1 VNYMSNP
8 KEKVGYIT
16 SILGVATVCSPI
28 HTSLG
33 HVGRFYFGCSI
44 VAFLRFFFY
53 EIPKIGVLF
62 FFLTQ
67 MEKSIAKLRV
77 LFFIHD

>member
-1 VNYMSNP
+1 MSNP
-8 KEKVGYIT
+8 KEKMGYIT
-16 SILGVATVCSPI
+16 SILGVATVCAPI

-33 HVGRFYFGCSI
+33 HVDRFYFGCSI

-62 FFLTQ
+62 FLTQ
-67 MEKSIAKLRV
+67 MEKSIAKLGV